1 MKQIIQMEENK
12 VENPNSWKANQLG
25 ILQTWPNISTW
36 ECWKQIKEA
45 VRARLKLGTSG
56 LQVQHSNHSVTVS
69 PSNCLA
75 QIAEQVRLENLY
87 SNEGK
92 Y

>member
-12 VENPNSWKANQLG
+12 VKNPNWWKANQLG

-45 VRARLKLGTSG
+45 VRARLILGTSG

-69 PSNCLA
+69 PPNCLP
-75 QIAEQVRLENLY
+75 QITEQVRLERFH
-87 SNEGK
+87 SNESK